1 MLSNKEVKEELRK
14 LTREHPEKFYP
25 VNKLKEL
32 GFKRYQCSKCGR
44 FFWSAVPRNVCGD
57 SSCLGG
63 YDFIGNTP
71 ARNKLSYVE
80 VWKRFSKLFSEYGYT
95 PIKRY
100 PVAARW
106 RKDTDFVQ
114 ASIYDFQPYVVS
126 GEIEPPANP
135 LVVPQFSL
143 RFNDI
148 NNVGLTGSHY
158 TGFVMIGQH
167 AFKPPE
173 EFNQEKYFED
183 IYHWL
188 TIGLGLPKGEI
199 VFHEDA
205 WAGGGNAGV
214 CLEFFS
220 RGLELGNQVYT
231 GYKVTE
237 SGLKPLK
244 LKVLDMGMG
253 QERNAWFSQGTH
265 TSYDAVFPHVMNK
278 LYSLTGVNAN
288 SKLMSKFL
296 PYASLLNSDEVSDVE
311 KVWKFIANKLNY
323 SVEDLKDKVSTFQ
336 ALYSIAEHSRSL
348 LVALN
353 DGVLP
358 SNVGGGY
365 NLRLILRRALSFI
378 KKYQWNI
385 KLEDVVTWHA
395 EELKELFPE
404 LQDNLNE
411 VIEIIRVE
419 ERKFE
424 NNLNNIKKIT
434 EKIVKQGQISTEKFI
449 ELYDSHGINPES
461 IVDAAK
467 KQGIDIKVPDNF
479 YALLDERHSNKKEQE
494 TQTRKSKRFDFKTTK
509 KTKALYF
516 DNYKLVNFSAEVL
529 EILPDKERGLYYV
542 ILDKTA
548 FYPTS
553 GGQEH
558 DTGSLNGEEVVDVF
572 KQDNLIVH
580 VLKKVTFKEGDI
592 VNGNIDLDRR
602 IQLTQHHTAT
612 HIINGAARSVLG
624 NHIWQAG
631 ASKTVE
637 RARLDITHYEQ
648 IKPADLKKIE
658 AKANEIVK
666 ENLKVKKYF
675 LPRNIAEQKFGF
687 RLYQGGAVPGKEIRI
702 VEIPN
707 FDVEACGGTHLDKT
721 GEAKLI
727 KIIKTSKIQD
737 GIVRIEFVA
746 GHAAEEFINKEK
758 TLLNELSKLLDCSTE
773 ELPCRVRELFDL
785 WKQIVKKK
793 RDVKFEL
800 KGHEKFSGNASEI
813 IKEISNILKTQP
825 EHFVKTINRFLNDI
839 KRIKG
844 NQ

>member
-800 KGHEKFSGNASEI
+800 KGHEKFSGTASET

-825 EHFVKTINRFLNDI
+825 EHFVKTVNRFLNDI
-839 KRIKG
+839 KRVKE